1 MRKILSQIFVAAGVF
16 AAASMSAQSLEL
28 QNHVISNF
36 DNEKLTLTSSEE
48 EKQGGM
54 SMNAVWAPLQLD
66 MNTMGDWE
74 YNPDGS
80 KRWFYQFQSP
90 GALAMGVVLS
100 YYNLPE
106 GAELYLYAADR
117 SWLEGP
123 FTSAQNKS
131 HHIFRT
137 PEVYGDA
144 AILEYRQ
151 PAGVVGTARLETRGI
166 LHFYRMIQDPRAEQ
180 FKNVESDPCE
190 VDINCPEGDAW
201 ANEKHAVVRLSL
213 VMTGGAGL
221 CSGTLVNNTAMD
233 CKGYVLTAMHCTESS
248 SDADLLASS
257 ARFNFAKSGCG
268 TGLGSTTQNSTGLYL
283 RADSNDGGGATGSDF
298 ALIELQDAIPA
309 SWTVYYAG
317 WDATDN
323 IPVAIQD
330 SLYGAKAICIHHPAG
345 DYMKISHASQ
355 VTKGTWQASDRHWR
369 TVWMA
374 TETNHGVT
382 EGGSSGSPIFSPSH
396 QIIGTL
402 TGGGSY
408 CTTPTAA
415 DYYGRMA
422 KHWTG
427 NFNPNTADQKLK
439 MWLDPGNLG
448 WLTMDGATKGT
459 SALPCQPVSVKEE
472 LKFDDVVVYPSLIQT
487 TFQVQVANNPWIQ
500 QAVVFDSNGRQVA
513 TQNFTSGQLTF
524 DTTSWADGIYYLS
537 VRQNNGSYVTKKLVV
552 AHS

>member
-1 MRKILSQIFVAAGVF
+1 
-16 AAASMSAQSLEL
+16 
-28 QNHVISNF
+28 
-36 DNEKLTLTSSEE
+36 
-48 EKQGGM
+48 
-54 SMNAVWAPLQLD
+54 
-66 MNTMGDWE
+66 
-74 YNPDGS
+74 
-80 KRWFYQFQSP
+80 
-90 GALAMGVVLS
+90 
-100 YYNLPE
+100 
-106 GAELYLYAADR
+106 
-117 SWLEGP
+117 
-123 FTSAQNKS
+123 
-131 HHIFRT
+131 
-137 PEVYGDA
+137 VYGDA
-144 AILEYRQ
+144 AVIEYRQ
-151 PAGVVGTARLETRGI
+151 PAGVVGDVRLETRGL

-180 FKNVESDPCE
+180 FKNIESDPCE
-190 VDINCPEGDAW
+190 VDVNCPEGGPW
-201 ANEKHAVVRLSL
+201 SNEKHAVVRLSL
-213 VMTGGAGL
+213 VSGGGAGL

-233 CKGYVLTAMHCTESS
+233 CKGYVLTAMHCTEGSS
-248 SDADLLASS
+248 ASNLLASS

-298 ALIELQDAIPA
+298 ALIELEDPIPA

-323 IPVAIQD
+323 VPVAIVD
-330 SLYGAKAICIHHPAG
+330 SLYGAKAVCIHHPAG

-374 TETNHGVT
+374 TETEHGVT

-402 TGGGSY
+402 TGGGSF
-408 CTTPTAA
+408 CNTPTSP

-427 NFNPNTADQKLK
+427 NFNPNPASEKLK
-439 MWLDPGNLG
+439 VWLDPGNLG

-513 TQNFTSGQLTF
+513 AQNFTSGQLTF
-524 DTTSWADGIYYLS
+524 DASEWANGVYYLS

>member
-1 MRKILSQIFVAAGVF
+1 MRKNLSRIFVAV
-16 AAASMSAQSLEL
+16 AAMAWMTISAQSQVIQPE
-28 QNHVISNF
+28 VISNF
-36 DNEKLTLTSSEE
+36 DNEKLVMNALEG

-54 SMNAVWAPLQLD
+54 SMNAVWVNKQID
-66 MNTMGDWE
+66 MNTMGTWE
-74 YNPDGS
+74 YNADGS
-80 KRWFYQFQSP
+80 SRWIYSFQSP
-90 GALAMGVVLS
+90 GALALGVVFS

-106 GAELYLYAADR
+106 GAELYFYSADK

-123 FTSAQNKS
+123 FTAAQNHN
-131 HHIFRT
+131 HHIYRT

-144 AILEYRQ
+144 AVLEYRQ
-151 PAGVVGTARLETRGI
+151 PAGVVGNVKLETRGI
-166 LHFYRMIQDPRAEQ
+166 LHFFRMVEDPRAEQ

-213 VMTGGAGL
+213 IMTGGAGL

-248 SDADLLASS
+248 SASDLLSSS

-268 TGLGSTTQNSTGLYL
+268 TGLGSSTQNSVGLYL
-283 RADSNDGGGATGSDF
+283 RADSNDGGGTTGSDF

-323 IPVAIQD
+323 VPAAIQD
-330 SLYGAKAICIHHPAG
+330 SLYGAKAVCIHHPAG
-345 DYMKISHASQ
+345 DYMKISHAG
-355 VTKGTWQASDRHWR
+355 TLAKGTWQASDRHWR
-369 TVWMA
+369 VVWQQ
-374 TETNHGVT
+374 TETNWGVT

-408 CTTPTAA
+408 CTAQTAA
-415 DYYGRMA
+415 DYYGRVA

-439 MWLDPGNLG
+439 VWLDPGNLG
-448 WLTMDGATKGT
+448 WLTMNGASKGT
-459 SALPCQPVSVKEE
+459 SALPCQPVDVKEE
-472 LKFDDVVVYPSLIQT
+472 LQFNDVVVYPTLIDNS
-487 TFQVQVANNPWIQ
+487 FQVSVTNNPWIQ
-500 QAVVFDSNGRQVA
+500 TAVVFDSNGREVA
-513 TQNFTSGQLTF
+513 SQKFTSGKLVFETN
-524 DTTSWADGIYYLS
+524 SWADGIYYLS
-537 VRQNNGSYVTKKLVV
+537 VRQNNGSYITKKLVV

>member
-1 MRKILSQIFVAAGVF
+1 
-16 AAASMSAQSLEL
+16 
-28 QNHVISNF
+28 
-36 DNEKLTLTSSEE
+36 
-48 EKQGGM
+48 
-54 SMNAVWAPLQLD
+54 
-66 MNTMGDWE
+66 
-74 YNPDGS
+74 
-80 KRWFYQFQSP
+80 
-90 GALAMGVVLS
+90 
-100 YYNLPE
+100 
-106 GAELYLYAADR
+106 
-117 SWLEGP
+117 
-123 FTSAQNKS
+123 
-131 HHIFRT
+131 
-137 PEVYGDA
+137 
-144 AILEYRQ
+144 
-151 PAGVVGTARLETRGI
+151 
-166 LHFYRMIQDPRAEQ
+166 
-180 FKNVESDPCE
+180 
-190 VDINCPEGDAW
+190 
-201 ANEKHAVVRLSL
+201 
-213 VMTGGAGL
+213 L

-233 CKGYVLTAMHCTESS
+233 CKGYVLTAMHCTEGSS
-248 SDADLLASS
+248 ASNLLASS
-257 ARFNFAKSGCG
+257 ARFNFARSGCG

-298 ALIELQDAIPA
+298 ALIELEDPIPA

-323 IPVAIQD
+323 VPIAIAD
-330 SLYGAKAICIHHPAG
+330 SLYGAKAVCIHHPAG

-374 TETNHGVT
+374 TETEHGVT

-402 TGGGSY
+402 TGGGSF
-408 CTTPTAA
+408 CNTPTSP

-427 NFNPNTADQKLK
+427 NFNPNPASEKLK
-439 MWLDPGNLG
+439 VWLDPGNLG

-472 LKFDDVVVYPSLIQT
+472 LKFDDVVVYPSLIQS

-513 TQNFTSGQLTF
+513 AQNFTSGQLTF
-524 DTTSWADGIYYLS
+524 DATEWANGVYYLS